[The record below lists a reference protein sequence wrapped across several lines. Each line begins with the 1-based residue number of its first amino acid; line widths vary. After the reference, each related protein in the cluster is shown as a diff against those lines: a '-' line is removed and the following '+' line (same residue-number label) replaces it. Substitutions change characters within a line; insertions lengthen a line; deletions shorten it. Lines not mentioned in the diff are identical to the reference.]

1 MTARP
6 DTGSATGSVGAAGP
20 APAVP
25 ALVLRAPVLRDAA
38 AIHQLIAACP
48 PLDLNSEYLYLL
60 LSEHF
65 SRTCVVAQRGEQI
78 DGFISAYFLPD
89 RPDVLFVWQVAVHA
103 QGRGQGLGQRMLNHV
118 LQRPAARHTQFVET
132 TVSPSNGPSRA
143 MFHRLAVTLGTTL
156 QEFPLLTKDMFGMGT
171 EYEDEK
177 LLRIGP
183 FNLG

>member
-1 MTARP
+1 MA
-6 DTGSATGSVGAAGP
+6 DLSSD
-20 APAVP
+20 
-25 ALVLRAPVLRDAA
+25 LVLRQPSPADGA
-38 AIHQLIAACP
+38 AIHALIQACP
-48 PLDLNSEYLYLL
+48 PLDVNSAYAYLL
-60 LSEHF
+60 LSHHF
-65 SRTCVVAQRGEQI
+65 ADTCVVVQGPGQLL
-78 DGFISAYFLPD
+78 GYLSGYVPPGQPD
-89 RPDVLFVWQVAVHA
+89 TFFVWQVAVHA

-156 QEFPLLTKDMFGMGT
+156 QEFPLFTKDMFGKGT
-171 EYEDEK
+171 EHEDEK